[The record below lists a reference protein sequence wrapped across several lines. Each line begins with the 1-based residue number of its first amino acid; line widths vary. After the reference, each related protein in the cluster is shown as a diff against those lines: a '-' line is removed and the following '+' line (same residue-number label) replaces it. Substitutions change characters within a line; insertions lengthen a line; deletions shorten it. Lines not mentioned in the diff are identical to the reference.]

1 MKTTSAK
8 RRGDGGDAIVE
19 LSKGRMLNL
28 GTICRWALRI
38 ISSGS
43 A

>member
-1 MKTTSAK
+1 MSTKP
-8 RRGDGGDAIVE
+8 RGYGGDTIVE
-19 LSKGRMLNL
+19 LSKGPALHL
-28 GTICRWALRI
+28 GTQSRWTLWI

>member
-1 MKTTSAK
+1 MSTKPP
-8 RRGDGGDAIVE
+8 RDGGDTIVE
-19 LSKGRMLNL
+19 LSKGPVLHI
-28 GTICRWALRI
+28 GTKGRRTLWI

>member
-1 MKTTSAK
+1 MPAEP
-8 RRGDGGDAIVE
+8 RGDGGDTIVE
-19 LSKGRMLNL
+19 LSKGQMLDL
-28 GTICRWALRI
+28 GTKRRWTLRI

>member
-1 MKTTSAK
+1 MKTMSVK
-8 RRGDGGDAIVE
+8 SGGDGDDTIVE

-28 GTICRWALRI
+28 GTKCRWALRI

-43 A
+43 T

>member
-1 MKTTSAK
+1 MLAK
-8 RRGDGGDAIVE
+8 RRGDDDDTIVE
-19 LSKGRMLNL
+19 LSKGRMLDL
-28 GTICRWALRI
+28 GTNSRWTLRI

>member
-1 MKTTSAK
+1 MSAK
-8 RRGDGGDAIVE
+8 RRGDGGDTIVE

-28 GTICRWALRI
+28 GTKSRWTLRI